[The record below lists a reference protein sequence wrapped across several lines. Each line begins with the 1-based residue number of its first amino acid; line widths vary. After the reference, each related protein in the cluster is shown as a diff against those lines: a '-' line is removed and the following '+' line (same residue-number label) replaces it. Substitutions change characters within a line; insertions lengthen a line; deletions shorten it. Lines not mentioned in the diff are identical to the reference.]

1 MTLKLK
7 TAPATAPIT
16 LAEVKAHL
24 RVDHTDD
31 DTLIQALLDAAVS
44 HLDGY
49 TGILGRCMISQVWEL
64 YYDAFPSGD
73 MQIPLGNIISIDT
86 VEYVDP
92 TTEIYTTWADTNY
105 EVDEKSVEGWI
116 VPIDTWPTAMET
128 TNAVRVTFTAGFG
141 ATATSVPAAIR
152 AGMLLMIGNWYE
164 NREAVV
170 IGQTVA
176 ELPFAARALIDPFR
190 RVQN

>member
-7 TAPATAPIT
+7 TAPSTTPIT
-16 LAEVKAHL
+16 LAEAKAHL
-24 RVDHTDD
+24 RVDHTDE
-31 DTLIQALLDAAVS
+31 DTLIQTLLDAAVS
-44 HLDGY
+44 HFDGY

-73 MQIPLGNIISIDT
+73 MQVPLGNIISIDT

-92 TTEIYTTWADTNY
+92 TTEIYTTWSDTNY

-116 VPIDTWPTAMET
+116 VPIDSWPTAMET

-141 ATATSVPAAIR
+141 ATAASVPGAIR
-152 AGMLLMIGNWYE
+152 AALLLMIGHLYK
-164 NREAVV
+164 NREAVADAAM
-170 IGQTVA
+170 A
-176 ELPFAARALIDPFR
+176 ELPMGVRALVDPFR
-190 RVQN
+190 RVQS

>member
-7 TAPATAPIT
+7 TAPSTTPIT
-16 LAEVKAHL
+16 LAEAKAHL
-24 RVDHTDD
+24 RVDHTDE
-31 DTLIQALLDAAVS
+31 DTLIQTLLDAAVS
-44 HLDGY
+44 HFDGY

-73 MQIPLGNIISIDT
+73 MQVPLGNIISIDT

-92 TTEIYTTWADTNY
+92 ATEIYTTWADTNY

-141 ATATSVPAAIR
+141 SAAASVPAAIR
-152 AGMLLMIGNWYE
+152 AALLLMIGHLYK
-164 NREAVV
+164 NREA
-170 IGQTVA
+170 ITDAAMA
-176 ELPFAARALIDPFR
+176 ELPMGVRALIDPFR
-190 RVQN
+190 RVQS

>member
-7 TAPATAPIT
+7 TAPSTTPIT
-16 LAEVKAHL
+16 LAEAKAHL
-24 RVDHTDD
+24 RVDHTDED
-31 DTLIQALLDAAVS
+31 ALIQTLLDAAVS
-44 HLDGY
+44 HFDGY

-73 MQIPLGNIISIDT
+73 MQVPLGNIISIDT

-116 VPIDTWPTAMET
+116 VPIDSWPTAMET

-141 ATATSVPAAIR
+141 ASAASVPAAIR
-152 AGMLLMIGNWYE
+152 AALLLMVGHFYK
-164 NREAVV
+164 NREA
-170 IGQTVA
+170 TTDAAMA
-176 ELPFAARALIDPFR
+176 ELPMGVRALIDPFR
-190 RVQN
+190 RVQS

>member
-7 TAPATAPIT
+7 TAPSTTPIT
-16 LAEVKAHL
+16 LAEAKAHL
-24 RVDHTDD
+24 RVDHTDE
-31 DTLIQALLDAAVS
+31 DTLIQTLLDAAVS
-44 HLDGY
+44 HFDGY

-73 MQIPLGNIISIDT
+73 MQVPLGNIISIDT

-105 EVDEKSVEGWI
+105 EVDEESVEGWI

-141 ATATSVPAAIR
+141 ASAASVPAAIR
-152 AGMLLMIGNWYE
+152 AALLLMIGHLYK
-164 NREAVV
+164 NREAVADAAM
-170 IGQTVA
+170 A
-176 ELPFAARALIDPFR
+176 ELPMGVRALVDPFR
-190 RVQN
+190 RVQS